1 MKKIYQ
7 FMVLCMMF
15 AISLC
20 IGNCTQAEAAVSL
33 NQKDAT
39 VCIGGK
45 TTLELNGTSKSAKW
59 STSNKKVAKV
69 GSAGVVTGIS
79 KGEAMITARV
89 GNAKYRCNVVVNE
102 TYGANVSSVTM
113 KREASVMLTFTK
125 DAVVTYK
132 IQDPGVCS
140 ASWGN
145 WSGNEIPLNLT
156 PKKVGAT
163 YITCSNGANNE
174 TVRIRVRV
182 KKVPVNISGVQAAT
196 SDGGDFICGQN
207 KMRVSFRQDRASK
220 NTVLYFL
227 SRSGETIG
235 TKRLGAVPA
244 GKTYSTSWDGRDDKG
259 ENYEGEFRLKVVA
272 DGYTTRR
279 WHYYTCY
286 AKSPFL
292 RGTGTREKPYE
303 VADAGHLEKM
313 ADFPSR
319 HFVQVQDI
327 DLRSEI
333 ISNIFPADRPFMGSY
348 EAKPQEESFR
358 ILNYNGNTSLFGKI
372 GVEGELNHVTV
383 SDARITGTGQ
393 ARSAVLAEVN
403 QGMVMNCTVDA
414 AVIYSASATDASL
427 LVVENGGVIDKCTA
441 QGTVYS
447 YGNMAGGIVYNDQR
461 VIRTKVEASL
471 NLSASGG
478 ILTAS
483 GQELYVGGIVAVNG
497 QAAFIDACE
506 SNCGIRAAGIL
517 SEPAK
522 LYMGGIVGK
531 NIGQVR
537 DGSAFGRFPLE
548 YTSSLF
554 GDVQGGMVAGE
565 NDGMITGVTYYET
578 AGRKASAAGNGR
590 EDSLR
595 PLANI
600 NEEG

>member
-7 FMVLCMMF
+7 FMVLCIML

-20 IGNCTQAEAAVSL
+20 IGNCTQAQAAVSL
-33 NQKDAT
+33 NQKNAT
-39 VCIGGK
+39 ICVGGK
-45 TTLELNGTSKSAKW
+45 TTLEVSGTSKPAKW

-79 KGEAMITARV
+79 KGEATITAKV
-89 GNAKYRCNVVVNE
+89 GNVKCQCRVVVNE
-102 TYGANVSSVTM
+102 TYGANVSSVVI
-113 KREASVMLTFTK
+113 KRESSVTLTFTK
-125 DAVVTYK
+125 NAVVTYK
-132 IQDPGVCS
+132 IQDPAICG
-140 ASWGN
+140 ASWGS
-145 WSGNEIPLNLT
+145 WSGNEIPLNIT
-156 PKKVGAT
+156 PKKVGTT

-182 KKVPVNISGVQAAT
+182 KKVPVNISGMQAVT
-196 SDGGDFICGQN
+196 SDGGDFVCGEN
-207 KMRVSFRQDRASK
+207 KMRISFRQDRTSK

-227 SRSGETIG
+227 NRNGETIG

-259 ENYEGEFRLKVVA
+259 ANYEGEFRLKIVA
-272 DGYTTRR
+272 DGYTARR
-279 WHYYTCY
+279 WHYDRAY

-313 ADFPSR
+313 ADFPDR

-333 ISNIFPADRPFMGSY
+333 ISNIFPAERPFMGSY
-348 EAKPQEESFR
+348 LGKPQEEGFR

-372 GVEGELNHVTV
+372 GVEGELNYVTV

-393 ARSAVLAEVN
+393 GRSAVLAEVN
-403 QGMVMNCTVDA
+403 QGMIMNCTVDQ

-427 LVVENGGVIDKCTA
+427 LVVENGGVIDKCMA
-441 QGTVYS
+441 QGTVYT
-447 YGNMAGGIVYNDQR
+447 YGSMAGGIVYNDQR

-471 NLSASGG
+471 NLSMAEG
-478 ILTAS
+478 ITVPG

-506 SNCGIRAAGIL
+506 SSCSMQAAGVL
-517 SEPAK
+517 PAPAK

-531 NIGQVR
+531 NVGQVR
-537 DGSAFGRFPLE
+537 DGSALGRFPLE
-548 YTSSLF
+548 YTSGVF
-554 GDVQGGMVAGE
+554 GDAQGGMIAGE

-590 EDSLR
+590 EDNLK
-595 PLANI
+595 PLPNM